1 MVGVE
6 GVSEA
11 FAVAVAL
18 GKDVTVA
25 DGAALLDGVAF
36 LDGVA
41 LLAGAAL
48 GSAWVVGVVDS
59 SLSSEAGSTVVGRTL
74 YGCFAKY
81 MELSARDVMTAP
93 ANVGCRG
100 YANSGKPVKLDQ
112 RRKGTPHV
120 DVTAV

>member
-18 GKDVTVA
+18 GEDVTVA
-25 DGAALLDGVAF
+25 DGSALLDGA
-36 LDGVA
+36 A

>member
-18 GKDVTVA
+18 GEDVTVA
-25 DGAALLDGVAF
+25 DGAS
-36 LDGVA
+36 

-59 SLSSEAGSTVVGRTL
+59 SLSSEVGSTVVGRTL